1 MNPGCFSNI
10 IGENEDPAK
19 TRLGD
24 ITIEE
29 LEALRKRTEENFS
42 KMNSISNEDGRLLK
56 QLNSKKK
63 YYGVRDEET
72 TISASSAMD
81 ITFALM
87 RCVLNAEK
95 PDATPEDKNIYQIM
109 RNLFGVYKIM
119 RDSFVSDDEK

>member
-1 MNPGCFSNI
+1 MNPDCFSNI
-10 IGENEDPAK
+10 NDENEDPAK
-19 TRLGD
+19 TCLGD

-29 LEALRKRTEENFS
+29 LEALRKRTEDKFS
-42 KMNSISNEDGRLLK
+42 EMKSISNEDDRLLK

-81 ITFALM
+81 ITLAMLK
-87 RCVLNAEK
+87 CVLNAEK